1 MQWHA
6 SELARAL
13 SQRSLTEG
21 EVRVEG
27 PDVLIDGVSFDTR
40 DLRAGQMFVP
50 LVAQRDGHDFID
62 EALRRGAVAYFTS
75 RPGETSRHGGTA
87 IVVNDTAAAL
97 SDAASW
103 ARGLFP
109 ASTVVV
115 GVTGSVGK
123 TTTKEFIVSAL
134 QGSQRVAANIRSYN
148 NEQGLPVTILNA
160 PLDTQV
166 LVLEMGMRGFGQ
178 IADLCRVAR
187 PSIGVVTRVGHAHT
201 ELVGGLDGVATA
213 KGELIEALPPQGMAI
228 LNADD
233 PRVLAMRSR
242 SSAPVLTFGQATS
255 SDIRIEDLRLD
266 EFGRARFVIVSPS
279 GRSEASLAVPGRHM
293 ALNAAA
299 AVAVGEA
306 VGVPLADMVERLAL
320 GRSMDH
326 RMEMRRTSTGTLLID
341 DCYNANPTSMQAA
354 LETLKEIPGTR
365 HVALVGVM
373 AELEDPQLSHREIR
387 EFAVQHGIE
396 LIAVD
401 TDLYGIDGVEIER
414 AIDLALGLTH
424 EDVLLVKGSR
434 VAALERAVIALTE

>member
-40 DLRAGQMFVP
+40 DLGAGQMFVP

-75 RPGETSRHGGTA
+75 RPAETSRHGGTA

-233 PRVLAMRSR
+233 PRVLAM
-242 SSAPVLTFGQATS
+242 
-255 SDIRIEDLRLD
+255 
-266 EFGRARFVIVSPS
+266 
-279 GRSEASLAVPGRHM
+279 
-293 ALNAAA
+293 
-299 AVAVGEA
+299 
-306 VGVPLADMVERLAL
+306 
-320 GRSMDH
+320 
-326 RMEMRRTSTGTLLID
+326 
-341 DCYNANPTSMQAA
+341 
-354 LETLKEIPGTR
+354 
-365 HVALVGVM
+365 
-373 AELEDPQLSHREIR
+373 
-387 EFAVQHGIE
+387 
-396 LIAVD
+396 
-401 TDLYGIDGVEIER
+401 
-414 AIDLALGLTH
+414 
-424 EDVLLVKGSR
+424 
-434 VAALERAVIALTE
+434 